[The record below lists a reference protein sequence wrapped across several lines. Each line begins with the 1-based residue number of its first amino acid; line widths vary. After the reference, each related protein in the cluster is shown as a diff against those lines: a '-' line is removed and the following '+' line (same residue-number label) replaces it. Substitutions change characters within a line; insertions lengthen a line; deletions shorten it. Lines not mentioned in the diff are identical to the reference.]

1 MTVPDYML
9 VGKLIGA
16 VILMVLIVMIY
27 VEWWAD
33 RWAKPHSDE
42 ELERRLWGSK
52 YDA

>member
-1 MTVPDYML
+1 MNVPDYML

-16 VILMVLIVMIY
+16 VILMALIVMIY
-27 VEWWAD
+27 VEYWMNS
-33 RWAKPHSDE
+33 WAKPHSDE